1 MFSNNIDENCETIKE
16 LLRGLPPSARGRA
29 KKAAATI
36 EKVFVGLQR
45 NNPKDGATALGAAF
59 AIYMIGARIVEQAKE
74 GGEEHK
80 NLIQLL
86 S

>member
-1 MFSNNIDENCETIKE
+1 MFTNNIEENCDILKE
-16 LLRGLPPSARGRA
+16 LIRGIPPSQRQRA
-29 KKAAATI
+29 KHAAAAI
-36 EKVFVGLQR
+36 EKVFMGLQKDH
-45 NNPKDGATALGAAF
+45 PKDPAIALGAAF

-74 GGEEHK
+74 GKHD

>member
-74 GGEEHK
+74 GGKEHE

>member
-1 MFSNNIDENCETIKE
+1 MFSNDIDANCETIKE

-29 KKAAATI
+29 KVAAAAI
-36 EKVFVGLQR
+36 EKVFTGLQR

-59 AIYMIGARIVEQAKE
+59 AVFMIGARIVEQAKE
-74 GGEEHK
+74 GKHE

>member
-1 MFSNNIDENCETIKE
+1 LFSQNIDENCETLKE

-29 KKAAATI
+29 KKAAAAI
-36 EKVFVGLQR
+36 EKVFVGLQKDH
-45 NNPKDGATALGAAF
+45 PKDGAVALGAAF

-74 GGEEHK
+74 GKHDG
-80 NLIQLL
+80 LIELV

>member
-1 MFSNNIDENCETIKE
+1 MFSQNIDENCETLKE
-16 LLRGLPPSARGRA
+16 LLRGLPPSSRGRA

-36 EKVFVGLQR
+36 EKVFTGLQKDY
-45 NNPKDGATALGAAF
+45 PKDGAVALGAAF

-74 GGEEHK
+74 KGSHE

>member
-1 MFSNNIDENCETIKE
+1 MFSNDIAENCETLKE
-16 LLRGLPPSARGRA
+16 LLGALPPSARGRA
-29 KKAAATI
+29 KKAAAAI

-74 GGEEHK
+74 GKHE
-80 NLIQLL
+80 NLIQLIN
-86 S
+86 

>member
-1 MFSNNIDENCETIKE
+1 MFSDNIEENCETLKE
-16 LLRGLPPSARGRA
+16 LIRALPPSSRGRA
-29 KKAAATI
+29 KMAAAAI
-36 EKVFVGLQR
+36 EKVFTGLQKDH
-45 NNPKDGATALGAAF
+45 PKDGAIALGAAF

-74 GGEEHK
+74 GKHD

>member
-1 MFSNNIDENCETIKE
+1 MFSNDIQENCETLKE
-16 LLRGLPPSARGRA
+16 LLRGLPPSHRNRA
-29 KKAAATI
+29 KRAAAAI
-36 EKVFVGLQR
+36 EKAFTGLQKDH
-45 NNPKDGATALGAAF
+45 PKDGAVALGAAF

-74 GGEEHK
+74 GKGHG

>member
-1 MFSNNIDENCETIKE
+1 MFSNDIEENCETLKE
-16 LLRGLPPSARGRA
+16 LLRALPPSTRGRA
-29 KKAAATI
+29 KMAAAAI
-36 EKVFVGLQR
+36 EKVFTGLQKDH
-45 NNPKDGATALGAAF
+45 PKDGAIALGAAF

-74 GGEEHK
+74 GKHD

>member
-1 MFSNNIDENCETIKE
+1 MFSNDIEENCETLKE
-16 LLRGLPPSARGRA
+16 LLRGLPPSSRHKA
-29 KKAAATI
+29 KRAAATI
-36 EKVFVGLQR
+36 EKVFMGLQKD
-45 NNPKDGATALGAAF
+45 NPKCGATALGAAF

-74 GGEEHK
+74 GGKEHE

>member
-1 MFSNNIDENCETIKE
+1 VFSNDISENCETIKE
-16 LLRGLPPSARGRA
+16 LLRGLPPSHRNRARY
-29 KKAAATI
+29 AAAQI
-36 EKVFVGLQR
+36 EKVFTGLQKDH
-45 NNPKDGATALGAAF
+45 PKDGAVALGAAF

-74 GGEEHK
+74 KGSHE

>member
-1 MFSNNIDENCETIKE
+1 MFSNNIDENCETLKE
-16 LLRGLPPSARGRA
+16 LLRALPPSTRGRA
-29 KKAAATI
+29 KYAAAQI
-36 EKVFVGLQR
+36 EKVFVGLQKDH
-45 NNPKDGATALGAAF
+45 PKDGAIALGAAF

-74 GGEEHK
+74 GKHD

>member
-1 MFSNNIDENCETIKE
+1 MFSNDITENCETIKE
-16 LLRGLPPSARGRA
+16 LLGALPPSARGRA
-29 KKAAATI
+29 KKAAAAI

-74 GGEEHK
+74 GKHE
-80 NLIQLL
+80 NLIQLIN
-86 S
+86 

>member
-1 MFSNNIDENCETIKE
+1 MFSNDIEQNCETLKE
-16 LLRGLPPSARGRA
+16 LLGALPPSARGRA
-29 KKAAATI
+29 KKAAAAI
-36 EKVFVGLQR
+36 EKVFIGLQR

-74 GGEEHK
+74 GKHE